1 MRYTQLRAFHYVA
14 THGGFSRAAEAL
26 FISQPAIS
34 DQVRK
39 LEEEYD
45 ILLFD
50 RSKRQVSVTAKGK
63 ILLEIT
69 NRMFDQETQAR
80 DFLTESGAL
89 NSGTLK
95 LFVDSAYHVTDLLSL
110 FRHEYPRVS
119 ILMRVGNTDDVT
131 AALKSY
137 EADIGVFGEMSDKKE
152 LDMLPLGNSPL
163 VAFAAKGS
171 EFGLLELDS
180 YADLQK
186 YPLVLRE
193 KGSKTRQKLEKAAQ
207 SVGVSLKP
215 TIVTEGREAVR
226 EVVASGAGIGFVSM
240 AEFSPDPRLFQIPL
254 PDPCPV
260 MEEVMVCLHDR
271 RNQKVI
277 KAFMTMAAK
286 QINLKT
292 SSAPKNTHQA
302 P

>member
-26 FISQPAIS
+26 YISQPAIS

-50 RSKRQVSVTAKGK
+50 RSKRQVSVTSKGLA
-63 ILLEIT
+63 LLEIT
-69 NRMFDQETQAR
+69 HRMFDQEQQAQ

-89 NSGTLK
+89 SSGTLR
-95 LFVDSAYHVTDLLSL
+95 LFVDSAYHVIDLLSS
-110 FRHEYPRVS
+110 FRQLYPHVT
-119 ILMRVGNTDDVT
+119 ILMRVGNSDDVT
-131 AALKSY
+131 SALKSY
-137 EADIGVFGEMSDKKE
+137 DADIGVLGEKSEKREM
-152 LDMLPLGNSPL
+152 DMVPLGESPL

-171 EFGLLELDS
+171 EFDSLKLES
-180 YADLQK
+180 YADLLN
-186 YPLVLRE
+186 YPLVMRE
-193 KGSKTRQKLEKAAQ
+193 TGSKTRQKLEKAAQ
-207 SVGVSLKP
+207 SVGVTLIP
-215 TIVTEGREAVR
+215 TIITEGREAVR

-277 KAFMTMAAK
+277 KAFMTMAK
-286 QINLKT
+286 ERISQKSN
-292 SSAPKNTHQA
+292 SSLGAVR
-302 P
+302 